1 MKKSNKKIG
10 IILGTGAILSVGIL
24 IRKIAGRKKQN
35 IKQNISELADKDFDF
50 AKTRGEESVLL
61 KEDFG
66 IKNKE
71 ENFLELEDDIDL
83 FMDEYLKEEIKTEE
97 EKQEEFREVSIKALD
112 VLLKEV
118 LSISETLSQIEMEVK
133 KQGEYKEPAEELERV
148 KEEIISLWEHIE
160 ALSNNKE
167 KDRG

>member
-24 IRKIAGRKKQN
+24 ISKIAGRKT
-35 IKQNISELADKDFDF
+35 QNISELADRDFDL
-50 AKTRGEESVLL
+50 AKTKGKESALP

-66 IKNKE
+66 TKDKE
-71 ENFLELEDDIDL
+71 ENFLELEDDLDL

-118 LSISETLSQIEMEVK
+118 FSISETLSQIEMEVK
-133 KQGEYKEPAEELERV
+133 KQGEYKEPAEELEKV
-148 KEEIISLWEHIE
+148 KEDIISLWEHIE

>member
-10 IILGTGAILSVGIL
+10 IILETGAILSVGIL
-24 IRKIAGRKKQN
+24 IRRIAGRKT
-35 IKQNISELADKDFDF
+35 QNISELADRDFDL
-50 AKTRGEESVLL
+50 AKTKGKESALP

-97 EKQEEFREVSIKALD
+97 EKQEEFREVSIKAFD

>member
-1 MKKSNKKIG
+1 MKKLNKKIG

-24 IRKIAGRKKQN
+24 IRRIAGRKT
-35 IKQNISELADKDFDF
+35 QNISELADRDFDL
-50 AKTRGEESVLL
+50 AKTKGKESALP

-66 IKNKE
+66 TKDEE
-71 ENFLELEDDIDL
+71 ENFLELEDDLDL

-133 KQGEYKEPAEELERV
+133 KQGKYKEPAEELEKV

>member
-1 MKKSNKKIG
+1 M
-10 IILGTGAILSVGIL
+10 
-24 IRKIAGRKKQN
+24 
-35 IKQNISELADKDFDF
+35 ADRDFDL
-50 AKTRGEESVLL
+50 AKTKGKESALP

-66 IKNKE
+66 TKDKE
-71 ENFLELEDDIDL
+71 ENFLELEDDLDL

-112 VLLKEV
+112 VFLKEV
-118 LSISETLSQIEMEVK
+118 LSISQIEMEVK
-133 KQGEYKEPAEELERV
+133 KQGKYKEPAEELEKV

>member
-24 IRKIAGRKKQN
+24 IRRIAGRKT
-35 IKQNISELADKDFDF
+35 QNISELADRDFDL
-50 AKTRGEESVLL
+50 AKTRGEESVLP

-97 EKQEEFREVSIKALD
+97 EKQEEFREVSIKAFD

-133 KQGEYKEPAEELERV
+133 KQGKYKEPAEELEKV

>member
-10 IILGTGAILSVGIL
+10 IILETGAILSVGIL
-24 IRKIAGRKKQN
+24 IRRIAGRKT
-35 IKQNISELADKDFDF
+35 QNISELADRDFDL
-50 AKTRGEESVLL
+50 AKTKGKESALP

-66 IKNKE
+66 TKDKE
-71 ENFLELEDDIDL
+71 ENFLELEDDLDL

-97 EKQEEFREVSIKALD
+97 KQEEFRD

-133 KQGEYKEPAEELERV
+133 KQGKYKEPAEELEKV

>member
-10 IILGTGAILSVGIL
+10 IILETGAILSVGIL
-24 IRKIAGRKKQN
+24 IRRIAGRKT
-35 IKQNISELADKDFDF
+35 QNISELADRDFDL
-50 AKTRGEESVLL
+50 AKTKGKESALP

-66 IKNKE
+66 TKDKE
-71 ENFLELEDDIDL
+71 ENFLELEDDLDL

-97 EKQEEFREVSIKALD
+97 KQEEFRD

-133 KQGEYKEPAEELERV
+133 KQGEYKEPAEELEKV

>member
-10 IILGTGAILSVGIL
+10 IILETGAILSVGIL
-24 IRKIAGRKKQN
+24 IRRIAGRKT
-35 IKQNISELADKDFDF
+35 QNISELADRDFDL
-50 AKTRGEESVLL
+50 AKTRGEESVLP

-97 EKQEEFREVSIKALD
+97 EKQEEFREVSIKAFD
-112 VLLKEV
+112 ILLKEV
-118 LSISETLSQIEMEVK
+118 LSISETLSQI
-133 KQGEYKEPAEELERV
+133 
-148 KEEIISLWEHIE
+148 
-160 ALSNNKE
+160 
-167 KDRG
+167 

>member
-24 IRKIAGRKKQN
+24 IRRIAGRKT
-35 IKQNISELADKDFDF
+35 QNISELADRDFDL
-50 AKTRGEESVLL
+50 AKTKGKESALP

-66 IKNKE
+66 TKDKE
-71 ENFLELEDDIDL
+71 ENFLELEDDLDL

-118 LSISETLSQIEMEVK
+118 FSISETLSQIEMEVK

>member
-1 MKKSNKKIG
+1 MKKLNKKIG

-24 IRKIAGRKKQN
+24 IRRIAGRKT
-35 IKQNISELADKDFDF
+35 QNISELADRDFDL
-50 AKTRGEESVLL
+50 AKTKGKESALP

-66 IKNKE
+66 TKDKE
-71 ENFLELEDDIDL
+71 ENFLELEDDLDL

-97 EKQEEFREVSIKALD
+97 EKQEEFREVSIKAFD

>member
-10 IILGTGAILSVGIL
+10 IILETGAILSVGIL
-24 IRKIAGRKKQN
+24 IRRIAGRKT
-35 IKQNISELADKDFDF
+35 QNISELADRDFDL
-50 AKTRGEESVLL
+50 AKTKGKESALP

-66 IKNKE
+66 TKDKE
-71 ENFLELEDDIDL
+71 ENFLELEDDLDL

-97 EKQEEFREVSIKALD
+97 KQEEFRD

-133 KQGEYKEPAEELERV
+133 KQGKYKEPAEELEKV

-160 ALSNNKE
+160 ALSNKKE

>member
-1 MKKSNKKIG
+1 MKKLNKKIG

-24 IRKIAGRKKQN
+24 IRRIAGRKT
-35 IKQNISELADKDFDF
+35 QNISELADRDFDL
-50 AKTRGEESVLL
+50 AKTKGKESALP

-66 IKNKE
+66 TKDKE
-71 ENFLELEDDIDL
+71 ENFLELEDDLDL

-97 EKQEEFREVSIKALD
+97 EKQEEFREVSIKAFD

-160 ALSNNKE
+160 ALSNKKE

>member
-1 MKKSNKKIG
+1 MKKLNKKIG

-24 IRKIAGRKKQN
+24 IRRIAGRKT
-35 IKQNISELADKDFDF
+35 QNISELADRDFDL
-50 AKTRGEESVLL
+50 AKTKGKESALP

-66 IKNKE
+66 TKDKE

-133 KQGEYKEPAEELERV
+133 KQGKYKEPAEELEKV

>member
-10 IILGTGAILSVGIL
+10 IILETGAILSVGIL
-24 IRKIAGRKKQN
+24 IRRIAGRKT
-35 IKQNISELADKDFDF
+35 QNISELADRDFDL
-50 AKTRGEESVLL
+50 AKTKGKESALP

-66 IKNKE
+66 TKDKE
-71 ENFLELEDDIDL
+71 ENFLELEDDLDL
-83 FMDEYLKEEIKTEE
+83 FMDEYLKEEIKTE

-133 KQGEYKEPAEELERV
+133 KQGKYKEPAEELEKV

>member
-10 IILGTGAILSVGIL
+10 IILGTGAIFSVGIL
-24 IRKIAGRKKQN
+24 ISKIAGRK
-35 IKQNISELADKDFDF
+35 KQNISELADKDFDF
-50 AKTRGEESVLL
+50 AKTRGEESVLP

-97 EKQEEFREVSIKALD
+97 KQEEFRD

-160 ALSNNKE
+160 ALSNSEEQRE
-167 KDRG
+167 KSLWHM

>member
-10 IILGTGAILSVGIL
+10 IILETGAILSVGIL
-24 IRKIAGRKKQN
+24 IRRIAGRKT
-35 IKQNISELADKDFDF
+35 QNISELADRDFDL
-50 AKTRGEESVLL
+50 AKTRGEESVLP

-97 EKQEEFREVSIKALD
+97 EKQEEFREVSIKAFD
-112 VLLKEV
+112 ILLKEV

>member
-24 IRKIAGRKKQN
+24 ISKIAGRKT
-35 IKQNISELADKDFDF
+35 QNISELADRDFDL
-50 AKTRGEESVLL
+50 AKTKGKESALP

-66 IKNKE
+66 TKDKE
-71 ENFLELEDDIDL
+71 ENFLELEDDLDL

-118 LSISETLSQIEMEVK
+118 FSISETLSQIEMEVK
-133 KQGEYKEPAEELERV
+133 KQGEYKEPAEELEKV

-160 ALSNNKE
+160 ALSNKKE

>member
-1 MKKSNKKIG
+1 MKKLNKKIG
-10 IILGTGAILSVGIL
+10 NILGTGAILSVGIL
-24 IRKIAGRKKQN
+24 IRRIAGRKT
-35 IKQNISELADKDFDF
+35 QNISELADRDFDF
-50 AKTRGEESVLL
+50 AKTKGKESALP

-66 IKNKE
+66 TKDKE
-71 ENFLELEDDIDL
+71 ENFLELEDDLDL

-133 KQGEYKEPAEELERV
+133 KQGKYKEPAEELEKV

>member
-1 MKKSNKKIG
+1 M
-10 IILGTGAILSVGIL
+10 
-24 IRKIAGRKKQN
+24 
-35 IKQNISELADKDFDF
+35 
-50 AKTRGEESVLL
+50 
-61 KEDFG
+61 
-66 IKNKE
+66 
-71 ENFLELEDDIDL
+71 ELEDDIDL

-97 EKQEEFREVSIKALD
+97 EKQEEFREVSIKAFD

-133 KQGEYKEPAEELERV
+133 KQSEYKEPAEELERV

>member
-10 IILGTGAILSVGIL
+10 IILETGAILSVGIL
-24 IRKIAGRKKQN
+24 IRRIAGRKT
-35 IKQNISELADKDFDF
+35 QNISELADRDFDL
-50 AKTRGEESVLL
+50 AKTKGKESALP

-66 IKNKE
+66 TKDKE
-71 ENFLELEDDIDL
+71 ENFLELEDDLDL

-133 KQGEYKEPAEELERV
+133 KQGKYKEPAEELEKV

>member
-10 IILGTGAILSVGIL
+10 IILETGAILSVGIL
-24 IRKIAGRKKQN
+24 ISKIAGRK
-35 IKQNISELADKDFDF
+35 KQNISELADKDFDF
-50 AKTRGEESVLL
+50 AKTRGKESVLP

-97 EKQEEFREVSIKALD
+97 EKQEEFREVSIKAFD

-118 LSISETLSQIEMEVK
+118 LSISETLSQIEMEIK
-133 KQGEYKEPAEELERV
+133 KQGEYKEPAEDLEKV

-160 ALSNNKE
+160 ALSNKKE

>member
-1 MKKSNKKIG
+1 MKKLNKKIG
-10 IILGTGAILSVGIL
+10 IILGTGAIFSVGIL
-24 IRKIAGRKKQN
+24 IRRIAGRKT
-35 IKQNISELADKDFDF
+35 QNISELADRDFDL
-50 AKTRGEESVLL
+50 AKTKGKESALP

-66 IKNKE
+66 TKDKE
-71 ENFLELEDDIDL
+71 ENFLELEDDLDL

-133 KQGEYKEPAEELERV
+133 KQGKYKEPAEELEKV

>member
-1 MKKSNKKIG
+1 MKKLNKKIG

-24 IRKIAGRKKQN
+24 IRRIAGRKT
-35 IKQNISELADKDFDF
+35 QNISELADRDFDL
-50 AKTRGEESVLL
+50 AKTKGKESALP

-66 IKNKE
+66 TKDKE
-71 ENFLELEDDIDL
+71 ENFLELEDDLDL

-118 LSISETLSQIEMEVK
+118 LSISETLSQIETEVK
-133 KQGEYKEPAEELERV
+133 KQGKYKEPAEELEKV

>member
-24 IRKIAGRKKQN
+24 IRRIAGRKT
-35 IKQNISELADKDFDF
+35 QNISELADRDFDL
-50 AKTRGEESVLL
+50 AKTKGKESALP

-66 IKNKE
+66 TKDKE
-71 ENFLELEDDIDL
+71 ENFLELEDDLDL

-133 KQGEYKEPAEELERV
+133 KQGKYKEPAEELEKV

>member
-1 MKKSNKKIG
+1 MKKLNKKLG

-24 IRKIAGRKKQN
+24 IKRIAGRKT
-35 IKQNISELADKDFDF
+35 QNISELADKNFDL
-50 AKTRGEESVLL
+50 AKTKDKENVLP

-66 IKNKE
+66 IKDKE

-97 EKQEEFREVSIKALD
+97 EKQEEFREVSIKAFD

-133 KQGEYKEPAEELERV
+133 KQGEYKEPAEELEKA

>member
-1 MKKSNKKIG
+1 M
-10 IILGTGAILSVGIL
+10 
-24 IRKIAGRKKQN
+24 
-35 IKQNISELADKDFDF
+35 ADRDFDL
-50 AKTRGEESVLL
+50 AKTKGKESALP

-66 IKNKE
+66 TKDKE
-71 ENFLELEDDIDL
+71 ENFLELEDDLDL

-133 KQGEYKEPAEELERV
+133 KQGKYKEPAEELEKV

-167 KDRG
+167 KDRV

>member
-1 MKKSNKKIG
+1 M
-10 IILGTGAILSVGIL
+10 
-24 IRKIAGRKKQN
+24 
-35 IKQNISELADKDFDF
+35 ADRDFDL
-50 AKTRGEESVLL
+50 AKTKGKESALP

-66 IKNKE
+66 TKDKE
-71 ENFLELEDDIDL
+71 ENFLELEDDLDL

-133 KQGEYKEPAEELERV
+133 KQGKYKEPAEELEKV